1 MQIKFLLSASVFLC
15 SFSLLAREKKKW
27 DVNNPEGIYK
37 EVSFPVNEGTWMNL
51 DVAPDGNEI
60 VFDLLGDIYSV
71 SSAGGGDNCW
81 VMDRDRKNAKQIT
94 KEDFRLLNNAV

>member
-1 MQIKFLLSASVFLC
+1 
-15 SFSLLAREKKKW
+15 
-27 DVNNPEGIYK
+27 
-37 EVSFPVNEGTWMNL
+37 MNL